1 MSKPDLATLSVEL
14 DVAKEDM
21 MDVGCGESEGPAIE
35 SDRHDPC
42 GVRQGN
48 NGDTHITNSP

>member
-21 MDVGCGESEGPAIE
+21 MDEGCGESERPAIE
-35 SDRHDPC
+35 SDRHNPC
-42 GVRQGN
+42 GVRQGK
-48 NGDTHITNSP
+48 NGDTQITESE